1 MKETVKFIIIK
12 AIRIMMRLF
21 WIFPVRSNR
30 IVFMAFNAKQ
40 YACNPKYISEYLH
53 KQYGSS
59 FEMIWVFDQPEK
71 FSYLQDK
78 RITLV
83 KNKTFR
89 FFYDMATAHVIVTN
103 TGLPSY
109 LVFKKKQVL
118 INTWH
123 GSGAYK
129 RCGID
134 IDIDNVARKKL
145 QMAAKDTDY
154 MISGCRKFSE
164 VMSHSIMLPIEK
176 MLEVGMPRNDVLMTP
191 HPELVKK
198 VKEYYHILDDTHI
211 VLYAPTYRGSTL
223 DAEKEDESLQIE
235 DCLSALSERFGGQW
249 IAFYRVHYFLTS
261 SIPATEQVIDVSTYP
276 DMQELLCAAD
286 VLITDYSSSMWDM
299 SLTGKPCFIYAT
311 DIADYQQE
319 RDFYTPMKEWPF
331 PVAQN
336 NDELEFVIKN
346 FDQQKYAD
354 DIKCHH
360 DALGSRETGHA
371 SQTVGDFIY
380 QKCFVDNKQKN

>member
-1 MKETVKFIIIK
+1 MKYTVKVFLTYFFR
-12 AIRIMMRLF
+12 AILHVF
-21 WIFPVRSNR
+21 YLFPVKKNKILFLS
-30 IVFMAFNAKQ
+30 FSGKS
-40 YACNPKYISEYLH
+40 YACNPKYIYKYLKGRYGDAFEYVWTL
-53 KQYGSS
+53 SS
-59 FEMIWVFDQPEK
+59 GCDVKELDGCTVVPFKTLAYYYHMLTAAVIVQNQGPG
-71 FSYLQDK
+71 SYLPL
-78 RITLV
+78 R
-83 KNKTFR
+83 
-89 FFYDMATAHVIVTN
+89 
-103 TGLPSY
+103 
-109 LVFKKKQVL
+109 KKQIF

-123 GSGAYK
+123 GGGAYK
-129 RCGID
+129 RVGVD
-134 IDIDNVARKKL
+134 ADLSPEQKFSTQLSADL
-145 QMAAKDTDY
+145 TDY
-154 MISGCRKFSE
+154 MISGCHRFSE
-164 VMSHSIMLPIEK
+164 VMSHSKMLSMEK
-176 MLEVGMPRNDVLMTP
+176 MLEIGMPRNDVLMTP

-261 SIPATEQVIDVSTYP
+261 SIPATEQVIDVSAYP